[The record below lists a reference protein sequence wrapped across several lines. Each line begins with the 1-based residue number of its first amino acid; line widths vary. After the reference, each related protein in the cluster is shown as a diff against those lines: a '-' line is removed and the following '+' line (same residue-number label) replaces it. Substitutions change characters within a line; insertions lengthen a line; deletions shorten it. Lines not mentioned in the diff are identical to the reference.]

1 MAEIV
6 VAKDI
11 VYRLLISFCS
21 VYKSTFTKKSTLCV
35 SDTLSISIPIY
46 LLFVFNVILA
56 GKDELDTEQL
66 LK

>member
-11 VYRLLISFCS
+11 VYRLLISFSS
-21 VYKSTFTKKSTLCV
+21 VYKSTLIKKSTLCV
-35 SDTLSISIPIY
+35 SDTISIPIY
-46 LLFVFNVILA
+46 LLFVFNAIHA
-56 GKDELDTEQL
+56 GKDEFDTEQL